1 MTVDRIQP
9 IALAHTEWV
18 YLDTMSLE
26 ARANSSRQVG
36 SSMGLGGAYS
46 TNLVKGDNRTK
57 EDYANNHA
65 IIKRMAQAQRHGDW
79 VTYTKLQQQL
89 KHA

>member
-1 MTVDRIQP
+1 
-9 IALAHTEWV
+9 
-18 YLDTMSLE
+18 MSLE
-26 ARANSSRQVG
+26 ARANASRANG
-36 SSMGLGGAYS
+36 SNVGLGGAYS
-46 TNLVKGDNRTK
+46 TVLVKGDTRTK

-65 IIKRMAQAQRHGDW
+65 IIKRMARAQREGDW